1 MPAIQK
7 SIRIQEANYK
17 EITRMAEESGK
28 DFSIITN
35 ELLEEAVKMKRCPGI
50 VFADGVTGRRARI
63 AGTGIEVWEI
73 ISDYKGMNESFDAL
87 REAYHWLSEVQLRA
101 ALAYYKLYPDE
112 INMRIERN
120 ERLTPEAIAERHP
133 FLKGQGV

>member
-17 EITRMAEESGK
+17 EITRMAAESGK
-28 DFSIITN
+28 DFSIVTN

-63 AGTGIEVWEI
+63 AGTGIEVWEVV
-73 ISDYKGMNESFDAL
+73 SDYKNMNESFDEL
-87 REAYHWLSEVQLRA
+87 REAYHWLSEIQLRA
-101 ALAYYKLYPDE
+101 ALAYYKLYPEE
-112 INMRIERN
+112 INTRIERN
-120 ERLTPEAIAERHP
+120 ERLTPETIAERYP

>member
-1 MPAIQK
+1 MPAIQT

-17 EITRMAEESGK
+17 EIKKIAAESGK
-28 DFSIITN
+28 DFSVITN

-73 ISDYKGMNESFDAL
+73 ISDYKGMNESIDSL
-87 REAYHWLSEVQLRA
+87 REAYHWLSEIQFRA

-112 INMRIERN
+112 INTRIERD
-120 ERLTPEAIAERHP
+120 ERLTPETITERYP
-133 FLKGQGV
+133 FLKEPGV